1 MSSASNNYYNSTNIN
16 DIANQRKQSS
26 ISWSKKWP
34 DKPFNLTASFTHN
47 QNSRDTSI
55 SLSLPNV
62 NFRVSQIYPLRRKE
76 RVGKI
81 KWYENIGF
89 TYNAELRNSIQTKES
104 ELGESFKHMARDWN
118 NGFKHSIPLS
128 TSINIAKDLSLTPS
142 INYNGVAYLSS
153 IRRGNWVTD
162 STVAGYGYTP
172 IDTIYGLHYAHNYN
186 TSVGL
191 SYNPTIYGMFQFKPD
206 SKVFAIRH
214 VIRPSASITYTPNLG
229 VDPDKYYKT
238 YLDRNGKP
246 VRYSIF
252 DGKTYGTPTGS
263 TRSQQTGTLNLSVDN
278 NVEMKVRNDKDTTGK
293 EEFKKVKLLESFRI
307 QSSYNIFADSMR
319 WSMIQL
325 SARTKVFNNKVN
337 INLSGTLDPYAISPS
352 AVRYNKYH
360 GGVGRLTRVTA
371 SSGIQF
377 SSDNG
382 KKKMEKNDRLN
393 GHYDEYMDFEV
404 PWSISLDYTF
414 NYSKNYAPNPAANA
428 TRPITNTTISQMVRI
443 NGDFSLTPRWK
454 LGYSTGYDFQQKEVT
469 ATSFNITRDLHCWE
483 MTFSCIP
490 FGTHQSYN
498 FQINVRSSLLQDL
511 KLTKKDSWYDRR

>member
-1 MSSASNNYYNSTNIN
+1 
-16 DIANQRKQSS
+16 
-26 ISWSKKWP
+26 
-34 DKPFNLTASFTHN
+34 
-47 QNSRDTSI
+47 
-55 SLSLPNV
+55 
-62 NFRVSQIYPLRRKE
+62 
-76 RVGKI
+76 
-81 KWYENIGF
+81 
-89 TYNAELRNSIQTKES
+89 
-104 ELGESFKHMARDWN
+104 
-118 NGFKHSIPLS
+118 
-128 TSINIAKDLSLTPS
+128 
-142 INYNGVAYLSS
+142 
-153 IRRGNWVTD
+153 
-162 STVAGYGYTP
+162 
-172 IDTIYGLHYAHNYN
+172 
-186 TSVGL
+186 
-191 SYNPTIYGMFQFKPD
+191 
-206 SKVFAIRH
+206 
-214 VIRPSASITYTPNLG
+214 
-229 VDPDKYYKT
+229 
-238 YLDRNGKP
+238 
-246 VRYSIF
+246 
-252 DGKTYGTPTGS
+252 
-263 TRSQQTGTLNLSVDN
+263 
-278 NVEMKVRNDKDTTGK
+278 
-293 EEFKKVKLLESFRI
+293 
-307 QSSYNIFADSMR
+307 
-319 WSMIQL
+319 MIQL